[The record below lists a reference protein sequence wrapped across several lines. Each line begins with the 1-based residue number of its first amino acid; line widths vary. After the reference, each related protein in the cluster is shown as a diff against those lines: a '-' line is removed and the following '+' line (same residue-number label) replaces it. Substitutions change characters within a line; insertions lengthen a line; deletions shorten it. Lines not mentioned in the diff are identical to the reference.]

1 MLLLLQKF
9 ILKVHICTDDQY
21 TKLFIVVLLGKAK
34 ITGSLSIGSLLL
46 LHLVID
52 FQNIIFSFIT
62 VLYYNVIIFETAV
75 GKFSIFDLH
84 MCREET
90 VMPLM
95 INALD
100 CGVTVSSCN
109 HYRSQDGNCTKAKN
123 RSAL

>member
-34 ITGSLSIGSLLL
+34 ITDSLSIGSLLL

-62 VLYYNVIIFETAV
+62 VLYYNVIIFETA
-75 GKFSIFDLH
+75 
-84 MCREET
+84 
-90 VMPLM
+90 
-95 INALD
+95 
-100 CGVTVSSCN
+100 
-109 HYRSQDGNCTKAKN
+109 
-123 RSAL
+123 